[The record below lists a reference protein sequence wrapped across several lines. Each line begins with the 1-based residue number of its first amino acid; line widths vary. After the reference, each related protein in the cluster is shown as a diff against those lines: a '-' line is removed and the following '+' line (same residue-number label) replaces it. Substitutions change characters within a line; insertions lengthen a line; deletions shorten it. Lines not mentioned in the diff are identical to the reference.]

1 MTGRDFYAVLG
12 VAKTAPG
19 AQIKEAYRKLAAQY
33 HPDRN
38 RSLEAELKFKEVS
51 EAYSILSNSEKRAL
65 YDALGLEK
73 YDDPREVLLY
83 RLNQE
88 AAKQDMKREHEEWKS
103 ARRNDS
109 AETTVVLLLFLLLLD
124 FMIPYS
130 VSGPWYFVF
139 NGLILLCLAISI
151 HEWIGL

>member
-1 MTGRDFYAVLG
+1 MTGRDFYTVLG

-38 RSLEAELKFKEVS
+38 RFLEAEEKFKEVS
-51 EAYSILSNSEKRAL
+51 EAYSVLSNSEKRAL

-109 AETTVVLLLFLLLLD
+109 AETTGVLLFFLLLLD